1 MNSRLTIGSKIILV
15 TIPITMIA
23 VMLAAVIS
31 GYKSRTA
38 LETAAFERLTAVREL
53 KSQQIEGY
61 FEGIAS
67 QVQFLAA
74 DQTTISAFT
83 SLTSGISQIKSG
95 IESHDEDMMPPIH
108 SYYTDIYAQQ
118 LEEIGAA
125 NESDDNHAGLMPS
138 DRVALFLQNEY
149 LLETNAEIQKK
160 PKMAA
165 RADLAYRLRH
175 SRTLPRFADL
185 LARFG
190 YTNVYLI
197 EPDSGRIIFS
207 VTKTIDFGTSLFD
220 GPHSNSSL
228 ARVAKKATKLDSG
241 GFVFADFEPYAP
253 SFGKPT
259 AFVAAPVFVR
269 DKLKGVLAFQMS
281 VDDINSIM
289 TSHQSWAEVG
299 LGVSG
304 ETYLVG
310 EDMLLRN
317 QSRFLIED
325 KDKYLEM
332 IRKIGTPEDVVRQIE
347 SQGNSIGLQKVD
359 TIGTRAALSGET
371 NVKIFPDYRG
381 VEVLSSYRP
390 LNIPGVN
397 WVIMS
402 EIDEAE
408 ALAAFERLRDLLI
421 VLASAILAGAI
432 FIAYYF
438 SLSLTRPIRALA
450 GVAGNLSTGNL
461 DERVDTH
468 SSDEIGDLARAF
480 EKMRSSMKAAF
491 REVEE
496 QKSHLESE
504 VQRQTNELKETSSQ
518 LNSALS
524 SMQNGIHMLDK
535 DLKFIFCNDQFL
547 EHLSLPKNLVQPSM
561 HIVDSIKFRARR
573 GDFGAGSQEEKVQE
587 VLGTYTDLSFQRV
600 EHTFDNGKTIEFKL
614 AHISNGE
621 KVGVTSDI
629 TELKRREM
637 DLRSQ
642 NDEMARI
649 QAELKG
655 SERRVAK
662 VIQSSPDGI
671 IAIDQKGIIQ
681 SFSSSAERI
690 FGYFADEIIG
700 KNIKILMP
708 KSIAIEHDYYLE
720 TYIPGEPS
728 TIVDKTRVV
737 DAVRKDGSSFTMDL
751 RVALIELENNEV
763 MYIGTTRDITV
774 QLQMEA
780 EVNRAREDAIAANA
794 AKSAFLANMSHEL
807 RTPMNAIIGYS
818 EMLAE
823 DAEDDGQ
830 EERLADLNKITA
842 AGKHLLS
849 LINDV
854 LDLSKIEAGK
864 MELFIETFNFS
875 DLASEVADTAQTL
888 VKTNGNMLAVEIG
901 EGLDSLDGDLTKTRQ
916 MLFNLISNAAKFTEN
931 GTITL
936 AGEKYED
943 RGSDWVRFSV
953 SDTGIGIPADKIEKI
968 FQEFSQADETT
979 TRNYGGTGL
988 GLSLTRRFAQ
998 MMGGDIRV
1006 ESKEGSGS
1014 SFTIEIP
1021 MKVTKRHEG
1030 LEAEANMDAADT
1042 NSVEASSQ
1050 SPSDHLQS
1058 TLERVQK
1065 DRPLVLV
1072 VDDELNA
1079 RELLTK
1085 SLEKEGCE
1093 VKVARDGV
1101 EALEMAAE
1109 LHPDLITL
1117 DIMMPGMDGWTVLR
1131 KIKADQNLRDIPV
1144 LMVSMI
1150 GDRGMTYEL
1159 GAVDAIQ
1166 KPVDRAKLR
1175 KFVEKYAKGK
1185 TNSVLVVEDDPA
1197 ARASAKS
1204 FLEKLKWNVT
1214 EAENGVVGL
1223 EAIADKKFDLILL
1236 DLMMPVMD
1244 GFEFLQKLRAS
1255 DSPSSKTPIVVV
1267 TAKDLDSQDRARLA
1281 GSVDDIVS
1289 KSGRSIEQIMEEV
1302 KSALGGAWA
1311 GSGAK
1316 SQ

>member
-1 MNSRLTIGSKIILV
+1 
-15 TIPITMIA
+15 
-23 VMLAAVIS
+23 
-31 GYKSRTA
+31 
-38 LETAAFERLTAVREL
+38 
-53 KSQQIEGY
+53 
-61 FEGIAS
+61 
-67 QVQFLAA
+67 
-74 DQTTISAFT
+74 
-83 SLTSGISQIKSG
+83 
-95 IESHDEDMMPPIH
+95 
-108 SYYTDIYAQQ
+108 
-118 LEEIGAA
+118 
-125 NESDDNHAGLMPS
+125 
-138 DRVALFLQNEY
+138 
-149 LLETNAEIQKK
+149 
-160 PKMAA
+160 
-165 RADLAYRLRH
+165 
-175 SRTLPRFADL
+175 
-185 LARFG
+185 
-190 YTNVYLI
+190 
-197 EPDSGRIIFS
+197 
-207 VTKTIDFGTSLFD
+207 
-220 GPHSNSSL
+220 
-228 ARVAKKATKLDSG
+228 
-241 GFVFADFEPYAP
+241 
-253 SFGKPT
+253 
-259 AFVAAPVFVR
+259 
-269 DKLKGVLAFQMS
+269 
-281 VDDINSIM
+281 
-289 TSHQSWAEVG
+289 
-299 LGVSG
+299 
-304 ETYLVG
+304 
-310 EDMLLRN
+310 
-317 QSRFLIED
+317 
-325 KDKYLEM
+325 
-332 IRKIGTPEDVVRQIE
+332 
-347 SQGNSIGLQKVD
+347 
-359 TIGTRAALSGET
+359 
-371 NVKIFPDYRG
+371 
-381 VEVLSSYRP
+381 
-390 LNIPGVN
+390 
-397 WVIMS
+397 
-402 EIDEAE
+402 
-408 ALAAFERLRDLLI
+408 
-421 VLASAILAGAI
+421 
-432 FIAYYF
+432 
-438 SLSLTRPIRALA
+438 
-450 GVAGNLSTGNL
+450 
-461 DERVDTH
+461 
-468 SSDEIGDLARAF
+468 
-480 EKMRSSMKAAF
+480 
-491 REVEE
+491 
-496 QKSHLESE
+496 
-504 VQRQTNELKETSSQ
+504 
-518 LNSALS
+518 
-524 SMQNGIHMLDK
+524 
-535 DLKFIFCNDQFL
+535 
-547 EHLSLPKNLVQPSM
+547 LVQPGM

-573 GDFGAGSQEEKVQE
+573 GDFGADSQEEKVQE
-587 VLGTYTDLSFQRV
+587 ILGTYTDLSFQRV
-600 EHTFDNGKTIEFKL
+600 ERTFDNGRTIEFKL

-655 SERRVAK
+655 SEQRVAK

-671 IAIDQKGIIQ
+671 ITIDQKGIIQ
-681 SFSSSAERI
+681 SFSASAERI
-690 FGYFADEIIG
+690 FGYFSDEIIG
-700 KNIKILMP
+700 KNVKILMP

-720 TYIPGEPS
+720 KYIPGEPS
-728 TIVDKTRVV
+728 TIVGKNCVV
-737 DAVRKDGSSFTMDL
+737 DAVRKDGSPFPMDL

-763 MYIGTTRDITV
+763 MYIGTTRDISV

-780 EVNRAREDAIAANA
+780 EVSKAREDAIAANA

-830 EERLADLNKITA
+830 EDVLEDLKKITA

-864 MELFIETFNFS
+864 MELLIETFNFS

-901 EGLDSLDGDLTKTRQ
+901 AGLDSLDGDLTKTRQ

-953 SDTGIGIPADKIEKI
+953 SDTGIGIPADKLEKI

-1014 SFTIEIP
+1014 SFIIEIP

-1030 LEAEANMDAADT
+1030 LEAEASMDAADT

-1093 VKVARDGV
+1093 VKVARDGA
-1101 EALEMAAE
+1101 EALEMAAK

-1175 KFVEKYAKGK
+1175 GFVEKYAKRK

-1197 ARASAKS
+1197 ARARAKS
-1204 FLEKLKWNVT
+1204 FMEKEKWNVT
-1214 EAENGVVGL
+1214 EAENGAVGL

-1267 TAKDLDSQDRARLA
+1267 SAKDLDSQDRARLA

-1302 KSALGGAWA
+1302 KAALGGAWA